1 MYIYYKN
8 EHYLVIYLTSNKVQ
22 SRKQHTFSMFED
34 ANNVMSFSIPDSNHA
49 VLVARNQQHSIRTK
63 C

>member
-1 MYIYYKN
+1 M
-8 EHYLVIYLTSNKVQ
+8 Q

-49 VLVARNQQHSIRTK
+49 VLVAGNQQHSIRTK